1 MRHEIL
7 YQYDLPIEILDDIPR
22 TEEVLNVIYARSKDK
37 FLIPILLTRLRML
50 WGYPER
56 QTVYRIYEMNYIDL
70 MEASVRFPTAVA
82 PTLTLKTV
90 NNDKYIFHSV
100 KNSVEEV
107 RAALLSLREMMNMR
121 AGGNWEIAV
130 KRNILTEE
138 YILREGGV
146 GSGPAALPETGEDDV
161 FEDTPTPGSGS
172 EPTES
177 LFSHFPEGED
187 PGEDVFEEKIPISE
201 KDQEE
206 AKAAWVSRMI
216 ESTEPPAEVKEKT
229 EEPLNDVIVFDT
241 DSGKM
246 DDQWHDEG
254 KGDAMILPG
263 GRTRVG
269 GGRYKRL
276 NDDPK
281 SQPEDDDSEV
291 YVSKRSDSNIPKPP
305 QPRTVSPV
313 TLEPR
318 EGLDDEA
325 IDKSLEALKYL
336 RENGIITEDEYKKRC
351 LGLFKRTGL

>member
-56 QTVYRIYEMNYIDL
+56 ETVYRIYEMNYIDI
-70 MEASVRFPTAVA
+70 MEASVRFPAAIA

-107 RAALLSLREMMNMR
+107 RAALLTLREMMNGKV
-121 AGGNWEIAV
+121 GGIWDIAM
-130 KRNILTEE
+130 KRNLLTEE
-138 YILREGGV
+138 YLLRETGPK
-146 GSGPAALPETGEDDV
+146 SAGPAAMEEDDV
-161 FEDTPTPGSGS
+161 FEDTPAPGAGDAGSGEDIFEQKS
-172 EPTES
+172 VITE
-177 LFSHFPEGED
+177 
-187 PGEDVFEEKIPISE
+187 KQ
-201 KDQEE
+201 KEE
-206 AKAAWVSRMI
+206 AKAAWAFRMI
-216 ESTEPPAEVKEKT
+216 ESTAAKEEPKEKI
-229 EEPLNDVIVFDT
+229 EEKVEVPLNDVIVFET
-241 DSGKM
+241 DSGKR

-269 GGRYKRL
+269 GGRYKHL

-281 SQPEDDDSEV
+281 SQPADDDSEV
-291 YVSKRSDSNIPKPP
+291 YVSKRPDIQRPP
-305 QPRTVSPV
+305 AVRPISPV

>member
-22 TEEVLNVIYARSKDK
+22 TEEVLNVLYARSKDK
-37 FLIPILLTRLRML
+37 FLIPILLTRLRMI

-56 QTVYRIYEMNYIDL
+56 ETVYRIYEMNYIDL
-70 MEASVRFPTAVA
+70 LEASVRFPTAVA
-82 PTLTLKTV
+82 PTLTIKTV
-90 NNDKYIFHSV
+90 NKDKYTFHSV

-107 RAALLSLREMMNMR
+107 RAALLSLSEMMNMR

-130 KRNILTEE
+130 KRNFLTEE
-138 YILREGGV
+138 YILREGEQ
-146 GSGPAALPETGEDDV
+146 GPSVLTDTGEDDV
-161 FEDTPTPGSGS
+161 FEDTPAPGPGCF
-172 EPTES
+172 EPTEN
-177 LFSHFPEGED
+177 LFTHFPEGKGK
-187 PGEDVFEEKIPISE
+187 GEDVFEQKNTTSDKE
-201 KDQEE
+201 QEE
-206 AKAAWVSRMI
+206 AKAARVSRMI
-216 ESTEPPAEVKEKT
+216 ESTETPVEIKEKT
-229 EEPLNDVIVFDT
+229 EVPLNDVIVFDT

-246 DDQWHDEG
+246 NDQWHDEG

-269 GGRYKRL
+269 GGRYKHL

-281 SQPEDDDSEV
+281 SLPADDDSEV
-291 YVSKRSDSNIPKPP
+291 YVSKRQDIPRPP
-305 QPRTVSPV
+305 EPRTVSSM

>member
-37 FLIPILLTRLRML
+37 FLITILLTRLRML

-70 MEASVRFPTAVA
+70 MEASVRFPVAIA

-107 RAALLSLREMMNMR
+107 RAALLTLREMMNGKV
-121 AGGNWEIAV
+121 GGNWDIAV
-130 KRNILTEE
+130 KRNLLTEE
-138 YILREGGV
+138 YLLRETGPK
-146 GSGPAALPETGEDDV
+146 STGPAVLEEDDV
-161 FEDTPTPGSGS
+161 FEDTPDMEGDIF
-172 EPTES
+172 EQKEVITE
-177 LFSHFPEGED
+177 
-187 PGEDVFEEKIPISE
+187 EEK
-201 KDQEE
+201 EE

-216 ESTEPPAEVKEKT
+216 ESTAEKEEPKEKAEV
-229 EEPLNDVIVFDT
+229 PLNDVIVFET
-241 DSGKM
+241 DSGKT

-254 KGDAMILPG
+254 KGDAMILPR

-269 GGRYKRL
+269 GGRYKHL
-276 NDDPK
+276 NDEAKYLPE
-281 SQPEDDDSEV
+281 EDDAEV
-291 YVSKRSDSNIPKPP
+291 YVSKKPETPKFEQPKP
-305 QPRTVSPV
+305 TSSV

-318 EGLDDEA
+318 DGLDDEA

>member
-1 MRHEIL
+1 L

-37 FLIPILLTRLRML
+37 YLIPILLTRLRML

-70 MEASVRFPTAVA
+70 MEASVRFPAAIA

-107 RAALLSLREMMNMR
+107 RAALLTLREMMNGKV
-121 AGGNWEIAV
+121 GGNWGIAV
-130 KRNILTEE
+130 KRNLLTEE
-138 YILREGGV
+138 YLLRETGPK
-146 GSGPAALPETGEDDV
+146 STGPAVLEEDDV
-161 FEDTPTPGSGS
+161 FEDTPSPGAGDLGTA
-172 EPTES
+172 EN
-177 LFSHFPEGED
+177 LFTHFPEGEGA
-187 PGEDVFEEKIPISE
+187 GEDIFEQ
-201 KDQEE
+201 KDVITEEQKEE

-216 ESTEPPAEVKEKT
+216 ESTAAKEEQKEKAEV
-229 EEPLNDVIVFDT
+229 PLNDVIVFET
-241 DSGKM
+241 DSGKT

-276 NDDPK
+276 NDETKYRPE
-281 SQPEDDDSEV
+281 EDDAEV
-291 YVSKRSDSNIPKPP
+291 YVSNKQEAPRFEQPKPA
-305 QPRTVSPV
+305 SSV

-318 EGLDDEA
+318 DGLDDEA

>member
-1 MRHEIL
+1 MRHEVL

-22 TEEVLNVIYARSKDK
+22 TEEVLNVVYARSKDK

-70 MEASVRFPTAVA
+70 LEASIRVPAAIA

-90 NNDKYIFHSV
+90 NNDKYVFHNL
-100 KNSVEEV
+100 KNSIEEL
-107 RAALLSLREMMNMR
+107 RAALLTLREMMNMK
-121 AGGNWEIAV
+121 AGNNWEIAV
-130 KRNILTEE
+130 KHNLLTEE
-138 YILREGGV
+138 YLIRQ
-146 GSGPAALPETGEDDV
+146 SGPKPTGDAGEDDV
-161 FEDTPTPGSGS
+161 FEEGPAPDRVKAGS
-172 EPTES
+172 TES
-177 LFSHFPEGED
+177 LFSHFPEGNNDADEF
-187 PGEDVFEEKIPISE
+187 FEEISGTKE
-201 KDQEE
+201 QEIDE

-216 ESTEPPAEVKEKT
+216 ESVSPEP
-229 EEPLNDVIVFDT
+229 EPLEKADEPVNDVIVFEK

-269 GGRYKRL
+269 GGRYKHLSDEAKFR
-276 NDDPK
+276 
-281 SQPEDDDSEV
+281 PEEDDSEV
-291 YVSKRSDSNIPKPP
+291 YVSKKREVPRPP
-305 QPRTVSPV
+305 QPVRVSSV

>member
-1 MRHEIL
+1 M
-7 YQYDLPIEILDDIPR
+7 EILDDIPR

-70 MEASVRFPTAVA
+70 VEASVRFPTAVA

-90 NNDKYIFHSV
+90 NNDKYIFHNV

-107 RAALLSLREMMNMR
+107 RAALLTLREMMNGKV
-121 AGGNWEIAV
+121 GGTWDLAV
-130 KRNILTEE
+130 KRNLLTEE
-138 YILREGGV
+138 YLLRETGPKPA
-146 GSGPAALPETGEDDV
+146 GPAAMEEDDV
-161 FEDTPTPGSGS
+161 FEDTPELEGDIF
-172 EPTES
+172 EQKEVITE
-177 LFSHFPEGED
+177 
-187 PGEDVFEEKIPISE
+187 EEK
-201 KDQEE
+201 EE

-216 ESTEPPAEVKEKT
+216 ESTAEKEEPNEKIEEKVEV
-229 EEPLNDVIVFDT
+229 PLNDVIVFET
-241 DSGKM
+241 DSGKT

-269 GGRYKRL
+269 GGRYKHL
-276 NDDPK
+276 NDEAKYLPE
-281 SQPEDDDSEV
+281 EDDAEV
-291 YVSKRSDSNIPKPP
+291 FVSKKSDIHNPP
-305 QPRTVSPV
+305 QPKPASPV

-318 EGLDDEA
+318 DGLDDEA

>member
-1 MRHEIL
+1 MRHEVL

-37 FLIPILLTRLRML
+37 YLIPILLTRLRML

-56 QTVYRIYEMNYIDL
+56 ETVYRIYEMNYIDL
-70 MEASVRFPTAVA
+70 LEASVRFPTALA
-82 PTLTLKTV
+82 PTLTIKTV
-90 NNDKYIFHSV
+90 NKDKYIFHSV

-130 KRNILTEE
+130 KRNLLTEE
-138 YILREGGV
+138 YILREGGE
-146 GSGPAALPETGEDDV
+146 GSGPTVLPETGEDDV
-161 FEDTPTPGSGS
+161 FEDTPA
-172 EPTES
+172 ES
-177 LFSHFPEGED
+177 LFSHFPEGEKT
-187 PGEDVFEEKIPISE
+187 GEDVFEEKIPISE

-216 ESTEPPAEVKEKT
+216 ESTEPPVEVKEKT

-246 DDQWHDEG
+246 NDQWHDEG

-269 GGRYKRL
+269 GGRYKHL

-281 SQPEDDDSEV
+281 SQPADDDSEV
-291 YVSKRSDSNIPKPP
+291 YVSKRPDIPRPP
-305 QPRTVSPV
+305 QPRTVSPM

>member
-1 MRHEIL
+1 MRHEVL

-56 QTVYRIYEMNYIDL
+56 ETVYRIYEMNYIDL
-70 MEASVRFPTAVA
+70 LEASVRFPTAVA
-82 PTLTLKTV
+82 PTLTIKTV
-90 NNDKYIFHSV
+90 NNDKYIFHNV
-100 KNSVEEV
+100 KNQVEEV
-107 RAALLSLREMMNMR
+107 RAALLTLSEMMNIR
-121 AGGNWEIAV
+121 AGGNWQIAV
-130 KRNILTEE
+130 KRNLLTEE
-138 YILREGGV
+138 YVLKETGQGTAV
-146 GSGPAALPETGEDDV
+146 LPETGEDDV

-172 EPTES
+172 EPTDN
-177 LFSHFPEGED
+177 LFTHFPEGKER
-187 PGEDVFEEKIPISE
+187 GEDMFEGKITISE

-206 AKAAWVSRMI
+206 AKAARVSRMI
-216 ESTEPPAEVKEKT
+216 ESTEPPVEITEKT
-229 EEPLNDVIVFDT
+229 EAPLNDVVVFET
-241 DSGKM
+241 SSGKM
-246 DDQWHDEG
+246 NDQWHDEG

-281 SQPEDDDSEV
+281 SLPADDDSEV
-291 YVSKRSDSNIPKPP
+291 YVSKKTEVPKPP
-305 QPRTVSPV
+305 QPRAVSPM

>member
-1 MRHEIL
+1 MRHEVL

-37 FLIPILLTRLRML
+37 FLIPILLTRLRMI

-56 QTVYRIYEMNYIDL
+56 ETVYRIYEMNYIDL
-70 MEASVRFPTAVA
+70 LEASVRFPTAVA
-82 PTLTLKTV
+82 PTLTIKTV
-90 NNDKYIFHSV
+90 NKDKYIFHSV

-121 AGGNWEIAV
+121 AGGNWGIAV
-130 KRNILTEE
+130 KRNFLTEE
-138 YILREGGV
+138 YILRETEP
-146 GSGPAALPETGEDDV
+146 GPAVLCDTGEDDV

-177 LFSHFPEGED
+177 LFSHFSEQEET
-187 PGEDVFEEKIPISE
+187 GEDVFEGKNTISE
-201 KDQEE
+201 KEQEE

-216 ESTEPPAEVKEKT
+216 ESTEPPVENKEKT
-229 EEPLNDVIVFDT
+229 EVPLNDVIVFDT

-269 GGRYKRL
+269 GGRYKHL

-281 SQPEDDDSEV
+281 SLPADDDSEV

-305 QPRTVSPV
+305 QPRAVPPM

>member
-1 MRHEIL
+1 MRHEVL

-22 TEEVLNVIYARSKDK
+22 TEEVLHVVYARSKDK

-70 MEASVRFPTAVA
+70 LEASVRVPAAVA

-90 NNDKYIFHSV
+90 NNDKYVFHNL
-100 KNSVEEV
+100 KNSVEEL
-107 RAALLSLREMMNMR
+107 RAALLTLREMMNMK
-121 AGGNWEIAV
+121 AGNNWEIAA
-130 KRNILTEE
+130 KHNLLTEE
-138 YILREGGV
+138 YLVRQSVHKPAEG
-146 GSGPAALPETGEDDV
+146 TGEDDV
-161 FEDTPTPGSGS
+161 FEEETPAGSRAGKS
-172 EPTES
+172 AES
-177 LFSHFPEGED
+177 LFADLAERNGAGDAF
-187 PGEDVFEEKIPISE
+187 FEERGGQTGKEI
-201 KDQEE
+201 EE
-206 AKAAWVSRMI
+206 AKAAWVSRMV
-216 ESTEPPAEVKEKT
+216 ESVSPKPEPVKKAD
-229 EEPLNDVIVFDT
+229 EPVNDVIVFEK

-269 GGRYKRL
+269 GGRYKHL
-276 NDDPK
+276 AND
-281 SQPEDDDSEV
+281 SMGLPEDDDSVV
-291 YVSKRSDSNIPKPP
+291 YVSKTVRPDIQRPP
-305 QPRTVSPV
+305 AARPVSPV